1 MSVLQPQPSRGAAL
15 LLFHCATVTNDRP
28 SARARLER
36 EIGGPLTQT
45 LVRALVA
52 PQGLRG
58 SSSP

>member
-1 MSVLQPQPSRGAAL
+1 MSVCQPQPLRGAAL

-36 EIGGPLTQT
+36 KIGGPLTQT
-45 LVRALVA
+45 LVGALIA
-52 PQGLRG
+52 PQGVRG